1 MNQQQ
6 LTPREKLKA
15 ERLRLQQAC
24 LLQEQRLNE
33 DFAYVQEN
41 AGSLLMSGLSMLLFP
56 SNKKHTKEQ
65 KQTTATTTQ
74 VPVSLGLSDYLSV
87 AQSLLPVA
95 WDVVRPLLAAWGIQ
109 KIQTWIIRKLFK
121 KKR

>member
-65 KQTTATTTQ
+65 KQTTVTTTQ

-95 WDVVRPLLAAWGIQ
+95 WDVVRPLLTAWGIQ
-109 KIQTWIIRKLFK
+109 KIQT
-121 KKR
+121 

>member
-6 LTPREKLKA
+6 LTPRERLKA

-41 AGSLLMSGLSMLLFP
+41 AGSLLMSGLSMLLL
-56 SNKKHTKEQ
+56 KE
-65 KQTTATTTQ
+65 
-74 VPVSLGLSDYLSV
+74 
-87 AQSLLPVA
+87 
-95 WDVVRPLLAAWGIQ
+95 I
-109 KIQTWIIRKLFK
+109 
-121 KKR
+121 KRQD

>member
-6 LTPREKLKA
+6 LTPRERLKA

-41 AGSLLMSGLSMLLFP
+41 AGSLLMSGLSMLLF
-56 SNKKHTKEQ
+56 
-65 KQTTATTTQ
+65 
-74 VPVSLGLSDYLSV
+74 
-87 AQSLLPVA
+87 
-95 WDVVRPLLAAWGIQ
+95 WGIQ

>member
-15 ERLRLQQAC
+15 ER
-24 LLQEQRLNE
+24 LQEQRLNE

-95 WDVVRPLLAAWGIQ
+95 WDVVRPLLTAWGIQ

>member
-6 LTPREKLKA
+6 LTPRERLKA

-56 SNKKHTKEQ
+56 SNK
-65 KQTTATTTQ
+65 TTTQ

-95 WDVVRPLLAAWGIQ
+95 WDVVRPLLTAWGIQ

>member
-56 SNKKHTKEQ
+56 SNKKHTK
-65 KQTTATTTQ
+65 
-74 VPVSLGLSDYLSV
+74 
-87 AQSLLPVA
+87 
-95 WDVVRPLLAAWGIQ
+95 
-109 KIQTWIIRKLFK
+109 K
-121 KKR
+121 KMRNKRRTKNKNSRTIS

>member
-41 AGSLLMSGLSMLLFP
+41 AGSVLMSGLSMLLFP
-56 SNKKHTKEQ
+56 SNKSRTKEQ
-65 KQTTATTTQ
+65 KQTTVTTTQ

-95 WDVVRPLLAAWGIQ
+95 WDVVRPLLTAWGIQ